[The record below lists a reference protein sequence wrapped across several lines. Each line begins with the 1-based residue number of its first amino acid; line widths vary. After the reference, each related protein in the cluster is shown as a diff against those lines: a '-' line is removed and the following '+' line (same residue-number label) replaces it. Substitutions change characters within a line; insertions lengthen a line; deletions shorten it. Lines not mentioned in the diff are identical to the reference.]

1 MWDEE
6 YNQQNC
12 YVRLFLDDNDNGLVW
27 VDYLQRISEGDD
39 CDWKW
44 PRLDDI
50 QDVDP
55 VKTVPCA
62 VHGEWCI

>member
-12 YVRLFLDDNDNGLVW
+12 YVGLFLDDNDDGLVW

-39 CDWKW
+39 WDWKW
-44 PRLDDI
+44 PRLDDV

-55 VKTVPCA
+55 IKTVPCA
-62 VHGEWCI
+62 VHGE